1 MNKKLIL
8 LIAAGLMAAQLLGC
22 GNNKQESVEEE
33 SAVEI
38 STADS
43 GDNET
48 SSDIVPVSPS
58 QQYDDSEDVYEKA
71 EISVLCRKASK
82 PMKQKRECMYIKTI
96 QRIFL
101 RSAM

>member
-8 LIAAGLMAAQLLGC
+8 LLTAGLMAAQLIGC

-43 GDNET
+43 DDNARHSNMT
-48 SSDIVPVSPS
+48 TVKMYMRKQKYP
-58 QQYDDSEDVYEKA
+58 
-71 EISVLCRKASK
+71 VLCRKASK